1 MQKVTN
7 VDWVVVASCTASLM
21 PLLGFV
27 LQKTDMHRLLGIVTL
42 EDVLEEI
49 LQAEILDEQDVYDCS
64 RHDSQR
70 KVFSL
75 RQFNK
80 CGRLGLDD
88 LCQAD
93 DPSEDELAAGLVEDV
108 PVDSDTSG

>member
-1 MQKVTN
+1 M
-7 VDWVVVASCTASLM
+7 VVASSNTFIDVVA
-21 PLLGFV
+21 GHV
-27 LQKTDMHRLLGIVTL
+27 LPQKNDMHKLLGIVTL

-64 RHDSQR
+64 IHDSQR

-80 CGRLGLDD
+80 CGRLGIDD

-93 DPSEDELAAGLVEDV
+93 DPSEDELAAGLVQV
-108 PVDSDTSG
+108 LPTSERGS